1 MLGYNGKRVV
11 YYGRNDSALSLY
23 HDRCLA
29 ILSRSVGDD
38 ICSINEAI
46 ENYQVKLTV
55 ENSSEL
61 FREKT
66 IDELLAVARTHFSDA
81 CRYCSSELKAEGVST
96 VYDQVE
102 LQYSEAFWQLLE
114 ACGAWALIKTS
125 DFENLLVNHPECIGT
140 ILRHKKLVARF
151 DGEIKMAII
160 ANPRISAEIIVGRL
174 AVESSSRDAL
184 YLPKSLEDSD
194 IDGVMISYI
203 DDEIANPNYL
213 AALSKWPNGLV
224 EAYRPSPEVQ
234 VGASRRYDELA
245 DKMLSNGAGLQYG
258 VGVYIV
264 MDQGSCKGLK
274 REGHSLLYSFG
285 GKWLEAFTDP
295 ATILNNLIYV
305 FDFIDVDGLMKAPGR
320 KHEES
325 ALLSAIGLHVAGEYR
340 TSTGF
345 RMRSE
350 LTFLET
356 SAYAS
361 FLEDKGTSLERA
373 LEWFYNEYVESEF
386 GITGFSLALPMREA
400 SWLDKCKAVGPEIER
415 ALKSYSLFARNGEV
429 DDAYFP
435 FVDVKSFSGLTA
447 LDDKKYAVAGPEFE
461 KWGYVLF
468 SDQCMLSYLHE
479 DKVSESCFFEMMM
492 NHFVTRSSYG
502 EWLQGTVGDLI
513 ERGLVSEGEGGRLS
527 PTSQAL
533 CLKLVWERDAL
544 PLRQLGDEENE
555 FIESMVEAGL
565 LSYCSRLFAP
575 FEAGYLEYMF
585 NNASFSNSL
594 GIRNRYDHADSAVRN
609 PWADEIKNDY
619 YTLLSLLI
627 SITLKINEELMW
639 KTGKGWGVD
648 WVDWPYYDESEFV
661 LAEELL

>member
-1 MLGYNGKRVV
+1 MLEYNDKRVV
-11 YYGRNDSALSLY
+11 YCGNNDFALSLY

-29 ILSRSVGDD
+29 ILLRPVGDD
-38 ICSINEAI
+38 ISSINEAI
-46 ENYQVKLTV
+46 EDFQVKLTV
-55 ENSSEL
+55 ENSPEL

-66 IDELLAVARTHFSDA
+66 IDEPLVVARAHFSDA
-81 CRYCSSELKAEGVST
+81 CRYCSLELKAEGVAA

-102 LQYSEAFWQLLE
+102 LQYSDAFWQFLE
-114 ACGAWALIKTS
+114 GCGAWSLIKAS
-125 DFENLLVNHPECIGT
+125 DFESLLMNHPECIGT
-140 ILRHKKLVARF
+140 ILRHKNLVARF

-174 AVESSSRDAL
+174 AVEFSFRDAL
-184 YLPKSLEDSD
+184 YLPKSLEDSE

-203 DDEIANPNYL
+203 DDETANPNYL
-213 AALSKWPNGLV
+213 AALSRWPNGLV

-245 DKMLSNGAGLQYG
+245 DKMFSNVAGFQYG
-258 VGVYIV
+258 VGVYIA
-264 MDQGSCKGLK
+264 MDQRSCKGIK

-285 GKWLEAFTDP
+285 GKWLEAFTDS
-295 ATILNNLIYV
+295 ASILNNLIYV
-305 FDFIDVDGLMKAPGR
+305 FDFVDVDGLMKAPAH

-325 ALLSAIGLHVAGEYR
+325 TLLSAIGLHVAGEYR
-340 TSTGF
+340 ISTGF
-345 RMRSE
+345 RMRSG

-361 FLEDKGTSLERA
+361 FLEGKGTSLERA

-386 GITGFSLALPMREA
+386 GITGFSLALPVREA

-435 FVDVKSFSGLTA
+435 FVDVKTFSGLTA
-447 LDDKKYAVAGPEFE
+447 LDDKKYVVAGPEFE
-461 KWGYVLF
+461 KWGYALL

-479 DKVSESCFFEMMM
+479 DRVSEPCFFEMMM
-492 NHFVTRSSYG
+492 DHFVTRSSYV
-502 EWLQGTVGDLI
+502 EWLQGTIGDLI
-513 ERGLVSEGEGGRLS
+513 EQGLVSEEDGRLS

-533 CLKLVWERDAL
+533 YLKLVWERDAL
-544 PLRQLGDEENE
+544 PLRQLEDEEKE
-555 FIESMVEAGL
+555 LIESMVGTGL
-565 LSYCSRLFAP
+565 LSYCNRLFAP
-575 FEAGYLEYMF
+575 SEASYLEYMF
-585 NNASFSNSL
+585 NNASFPNSL

-609 PWADEIKNDY
+609 PWADEIKDDY
-619 YTLLSLLI
+619 YKLLSLLI

-639 KTGKGWGVD
+639 KTGKGWGID
-648 WVDWPYYDESEFV
+648 WIDWPYYDESVFV